1 MSRPKKIIIKDRE
14 FHKLWDAA
22 NEINEFNT
30 YFNTVNDSNSIYYV
44 NLYKYKLND
53 LQIYDTLK
61 AIHDISKMSIN
72 DILKEYKLTNAA
84 LSHKFCIPIRT
95 IEDWKSTERTG
106 PSYIKLMMLRLLGH
120 KILPSFIGIESWNKI
135 NETKEKEN
143 EQILATA
150 VEQILDDDKN
160 DDEFL
165 AELDSMF
172 SLKDWEQTHV
182 TTKFDENIDTSYLD
196 KIIHRKE

>member
-22 NEINEFNT
+22 NEINDFNT
-30 YFNTVNDSNSIYYV
+30 YFNTVNDNNSIYYV
-44 NLYKYKLND
+44 NLNKYKLNE
-53 LQIYDTLK
+53 LQIYDILK
-61 AIHDISKMSIN
+61 SIYDLSKISIN
-72 DILKEYKLTNAA
+72 DILEKYELTNAA

-106 PSYIKLMMLRLLGH
+106 PSYIKLMILRLLGH

-135 NETKEKEN
+135 CDTKKEN
-143 EQILATA
+143 EQIIASA
-150 VEQILDDDKN
+150 VEQILDDDKS
-160 DDEFL
+160 DEEFL

-172 SLKDWEQTHV
+172 SLKEWEQTHV
-182 TTKFDENIDTSYLD
+182 TNKFDENIDTSYLD